1 MTLPTTSSSSTTA
14 ARNASTILPAD
25 VRGGM
30 LAPIG
35 APSVRIRGDGYWGR
49 WQDLN
54 ARVMIDHCA
63 SWMRRVGWIGNF
75 EAAAA
80 GTLPEARRG
89 REFTDS
95 DVFKL
100 VEAMSWEQAR
110 VPTAGRELQILELI
124 EIIGAAQEPDGYIN
138 TTFGRPGQAPR
149 YSDMEW
155 GHELYDYGHL
165 LQAAVARL
173 RTSGPDALFEI
184 ATKVADHICATFG
197 AGGLETVCGHPEVE
211 LGLIEFAR
219 ATGEERYRR
228 QAELFLERRG
238 HHVLNDVEFGREYFQ
253 DDLPIRE
260 ASVLRGHA
268 VRALYLAAAAVDLAV
283 DRGDVD
289 LLAAIERQWENTV
302 RARTYITGGMGS
314 HHQDEAFGADFEL
327 PSDRAYCET
336 CAGVGSFMLSWRLLL
351 ATGKAR
357 YADLMERT
365 LFNVIATAPAEDGRT
380 FFYTNT
386 LHQRTPGRAMPP
398 DEQSPRAAS
407 SLRAPWFEVS
417 CCPTNVAR
425 TLSTLDAYVS
435 TTDADGLTVQL
446 YTSADIHAV
455 LPDGRAATVHV
466 ETDYPRSGSV
476 RLAVDAT
483 EGAPWTLRLRVP
495 DWADGDVRL
504 ERGGESVDSGEF
516 SGRIDDGWLS
526 VPDVGATDEIIVL
539 QLPMTPKFTFGDSRI
554 DSARAAVAVERGPLV
569 YCAESIDLDS
579 AAFGAVP
586 HVDQIIV
593 DTTLPPSHVDDRVFA
608 HVQVDGANAG
618 AWPYRS
624 EVPTTA
630 TGRAQ
635 VELVPYNT
643 WGQRGPATMRV
654 WLRTQ

>member
-1 MTLPTTSSSSTTA
+1 MTLPATILSATA
-14 ARNASTILPAD
+14 ASNTSTIIPAD
-25 VRGGM
+25 VRGGR

-35 APSVRIRGDGYWGR
+35 APNVRIRRDGHWGR

-63 SWMRRVGWIGNF
+63 SWMRRAGWIGNL

-100 VEAMSWEQAR
+100 VEAMSWEQGR
-110 VPTAGRELQILELI
+110 FPTAGRQLQILELI

-138 TTFGRPGQAPR
+138 TQFGRPGQAPR
-149 YSDMEW
+149 YSNMEW
-155 GHELYDYGHL
+155 GHELYNYGHL

-173 RTSGPDALFEI
+173 RTTGPDELLEI
-184 ATKVADHICATFG
+184 ATKVADHICDTFG
-197 AGGLETVCGHPEVE
+197 DGGLETVCGHPEIE

-238 HHVLNDVEFGREYFQ
+238 HQVLKDIEFGREYFQ

-260 ASVLRGHA
+260 ATVLRGHA

-283 DRGDVD
+283 DRGDTE
-289 LLAAIERQWENTV
+289 LLTAIERQWENTV

-365 LFNVIATAPAEDGRT
+365 LFNVIATAPAEDGRS

-386 LHQRTPGRAMPP
+386 LHQRTPGRVTPS

-425 TLSTLDAYVS
+425 TLSTLDAYLA
-435 TTDADGLTVQL
+435 TTDADGLRVQL

-455 LPDGRAATVHV
+455 LPDGRIITVRV
-466 ETDYPRSGSV
+466 ETDYPRSGIV

-483 EGAPWTLRLRVP
+483 DGGPWTLRLRVP
-495 DWADGDVRL
+495 DWADGDVGL
-504 ERGGESVDSGEF
+504 ERGGVRVDGGEL
-516 SGRIDDGWLS
+516 SASIDDGWLS
-526 VPDVGATDEIIVL
+526 VPDVGAKDEMIVL

-569 YCAESIDLDS
+569 YCAESIDLDP
-579 AAFGAVP
+579 AAFGAEP

-593 DTTLPPSHVDDRVFA
+593 DTTLPPSGIDGRVFA
-608 HVQVDGANAG
+608 HVQIDAANAG
-618 AWPYRS
+618 TWPYQS
-624 EVPTTA
+624 AAPTTE
-630 TGRAQ
+630 TGRAE